1 MNKLATPKI
10 IVKLVNVTPDMA
22 LEMLEKNTM
31 NRNIDQKR
39 VEQYVQDMRC
49 GRWQMNGTTI
59 EEYQA
64 MDNDTRLG
72 WLRGHSQYNLF
83 EIMESVTRH

>member
-1 MNKLATPKI
+1 
-10 IVKLVNVTPDMA
+10 MA
-22 LEMLEKNTM
+22 RLTTFEEYLK
-31 NRNIDQKR
+31 
-39 VEQYVQDMRC
+39 
-49 GRWQMNGTTI
+49 MNGSTI
-59 EEYQA
+59 EEYQK

>member
-1 MNKLATPKI
+1 MARKLTSF
-10 IVKLVNVTPDMA
+10 
-22 LEMLEKNTM
+22 
-31 NRNIDQKR
+31 
-39 VEQYVQDMRC
+39 EQYLK
-49 GRWQMNGTTI
+49 MNGTTI

-83 EIMESVTRH
+83 ELMDMATKL

>member
-1 MNKLATPKI
+1 
-10 IVKLVNVTPDMA
+10 MA
-22 LEMLEKNTM
+22 RLTTFEEYLK
-31 NRNIDQKR
+31 
-39 VEQYVQDMRC
+39 
-49 GRWQMNGTTI
+49 MNGTTI

-83 EIMESVTRH
+83 EIKSVILCILAITTTGFQLLAAIIKP